1 MRKIIFLISALLLS
15 SCNDVNEDKLRIVF
29 LGDSITEAGVYDKEV
44 GVEYNGELVNPDYTG
59 FITFLSQSVLEKTEL
74 VGKGISG
81 DKVSDLLTRYK
92 KDVIDLDPDIVFIY
106 IGINDVWHKYDF
118 GTGSDID
125 LYENGLRQIISEIQ
139 NIGAKVVL
147 CTPTVIGENYGD
159 FTLANQYVE
168 HYRDAE
174 TMKSMNEDLDEFSDV
189 VRKLA
194 SEYITDLIDL
204 RKIFID
210 YISENN
216 PKNSPSGILTY
227 DGVHLNDRG
236 NKLIADQMINFIN

>member
-1 MRKIIFLISALLLS
+1 MRYFYFLIFSLIIG
-15 SCNDVNEDKLRIVF
+15 CNNVNEDELKIIF

-44 GVEYNGELVNPDYTG
+44 AIKYNGELIYPKHTG
-59 FITFLSQSVLEKTEL
+59 FITFLADTVIEKTKL
-74 VGKGISG
+74 IGKGIGG

-139 NIGAKVVL
+139 KNGSKVVL

-168 HYRDAE
+168 LYRDAKAME
-174 TMKSMNEDLDEFSDV
+174 SINNDLDAFSDI
-189 VRKLA
+189 VRKLS
-194 SEYITDLIDL
+194 SEYNTGLIDL
-204 RKIFID
+204 RKIFMS

-216 PKNSPSGILTY
+216 PSNKPSGILTY
-227 DGVHLNDRG
+227 DGVHLNDKG